1 MLGPEMPEMNEPEVE
16 QEVQEGQNEV
26 IEVEQEVL
34 EVQVPLIEP
43 QVIVSLGHFQIVDI
57 YTNSVKYGSLK
68 KLPFQDSGDVLVN
81 TSLNDDLKNS
91 PNVMVEAL

>member
-1 MLGPEMPEMNEPEVE
+1 MLGPEIQEMNEPEVE
-16 QEVQEGQNEV
+16 QEVQEGQHEV

-43 QVIVSLGHFQIVDI
+43 QVMVSLDHFQIVDI

-68 KLPFQDSGDVLVN
+68 KLSFQDSGDVLVN
-81 TSLNDDLKNS
+81 TSLHSDLKNC